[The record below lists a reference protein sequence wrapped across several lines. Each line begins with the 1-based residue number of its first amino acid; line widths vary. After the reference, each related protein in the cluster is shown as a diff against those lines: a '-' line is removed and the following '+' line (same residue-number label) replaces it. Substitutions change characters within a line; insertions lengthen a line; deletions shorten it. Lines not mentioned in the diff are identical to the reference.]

1 MLSISFFRAGF
12 YGTKLYRSGTF
23 ADLTLTGDTMAG
35 DSAIESGVGYQ
46 EFQGSQVANVPD
58 LPGLYAWYYRPA
70 TINRTATTSTLAR
83 FFSPETNVKTIIS
96 QRYGMQL
103 SAQATGQ
110 VLLGSDEQPISA
122 ALASAFEE
130 AEPFMEWFFRSPQF
144 VQFSRPVYIGIAR
157 NLYDRVYAQHYLALT
172 QYWDDKHRLS
182 RFISANPD
190 ASVQEVMENLDM
202 PHSFA
207 LEARVRGITS
217 TDLMV
222 SVLPTHDMPAAI
234 GSDSSP
240 SESSARRSL
249 ERFLQL
255 LSDPICGRR

>member
-1 MLSISFFRAGF
+1 MLDFSFLAEFFGSQMAEMSLGQRRA
-12 YGTKLYRSGTF
+12 
-23 ADLTLTGDTMAG
+23 
-35 DSAIESGVGYQ
+35 GYQ
-46 EFQGSQVANVPD
+46 EFQGSQVANIPE

-70 TINRTATTSTLAR
+70 AVNRNVTVKTLAR
-83 FFSPETNVKTIIS
+83 FFSPQTSVRTVVH

-103 SAQATGQ
+103 SCKATGEI
-110 VLLGSDEQPISA
+110 LLGSDEQPVSA
-122 ALASAFEE
+122 ALTSAFDT
-130 AEPFMEWFFRSPQF
+130 AEPFMQWFFRSPQF
-144 VQFSRPVYIGIAR
+144 VQFSRPVYIGIAK
-157 NLYDRVYAQHYLALT
+157 NLYDRVYNQHYLALT
-172 QYWDDKHRLS
+172 QYWDDKHRVS
-182 RFISANPD
+182 RFISANAD
-190 ASVQEVMENLDM
+190 SSVQDVMDNLDL

-222 SVLPTHDMPAAI
+222 SVLPTDDMPPGI
-234 GSDSSP
+234 GPDSAQ